1 MYRIKIGNGYFA
13 GYSETLAMMVLEG
26 IPGSLRDA
34 KVFDSRDVARFIA
47 DQIVG
52 EIEIVN

>member
-13 GYSETLAMMVLEG
+13 GYSVTLVMMVLEG
-26 IPGSLRDA
+26 IPGSLRDV